1 MNSRKNFKTMQ
12 LQRTALA
19 LALGLGFSG
28 LAFGQA
34 TTGSIFGQAQA
45 GDSVLVKS
53 SSGITRQVAVDST
66 GRYTVDSLPL
76 GNYTVTLQHDGQA
89 VDSRSNVT
97 LRVGSGTEV
106 SFGAQN
112 AQNLSAVTVQANALP
127 TIDVS
132 GVDSRTVITA
142 EQLARLPLARSAEA
156 IALLAPGV
164 VSGSSLFVNATGGA
178 VVSFSGASV
187 TENAY
192 YVNGFNTTDPL
203 SGFGGI
209 TLPYGAIDQQ
219 EILSGGYGAAY
230 GRSDGGVISQVGK
243 RGTNEWHF
251 GAPGPVDAE
260 GSEERPEELL
270 LRQEGRLAG
279 QLSASTAMTTSRG
292 PPRWTA
298 TSAVR

>member
-1 MNSRKNFKTMQ
+1 MNSRKNFKAGQ

-28 LAFGQA
+28 LVFGQA

-53 SSGITRQVAVDST
+53 SSGITRQVAADSA

-76 GNYTVTLQHDGQA
+76 GNYTVTLQRDGQA

-106 SFGAQN
+106 SFVAQN

-164 VSGSSLFVNATGGA
+164 VEGSALFTGPTGGP
-178 VVSFSGASV
+178 VVSFGGSSV

-192 YVNGFNTTDPL
+192 Y
-203 SGFGGI
+203 I
-209 TLPYGAIDQQ
+209 
-219 EILSGGYGAAY
+219 
-230 GRSDGGVISQVGK
+230 
-243 RGTNEWHF
+243 
-251 GAPGPVDAE
+251 
-260 GSEERPEELL
+260 
-270 LRQEGRLAG
+270 
-279 QLSASTAMTTSRG
+279 
-292 PPRWTA
+292 
-298 TSAVR
+298 